1 MCKILLINEKN
12 LAVDSGGLTQTY
24 TPLDPQIF
32 HTANLLFHLANVLL
46 VFLLIRRLMRNDLA
60 ALIGS
65 FVFAI
70 HPLQVES
77 IAWISELRG
86 LFAAFLT
93 FSSIHL
99 YLNHVGNE
107 ESGRK
112 VQSWLYYCASLLIA
126 VLAMLS
132 KPSADTIGLFIVG
145 AAWLCHYKNNY
156 TSVIE
161 ALPFL
166 AAGSVL
172 ILVTNH
178 VQNPPLGQVF
188 AWWLRPVIAP

>member
-32 HTANLLFHLANVLL
+32 HTA
-46 VFLLIRRLMRNDLA
+46 
-60 ALIGS
+60 
-65 FVFAI
+65 
-70 HPLQVES
+70 
-77 IAWISELRG
+77 
-86 LFAAFLT
+86 